1 MGLLVASGPHQC
13 QEMLDFVLSLNLSE
27 PRFPHEKSA
36 PWEVALSWWEPSPT
50 LCWCVSSVIPAGCP
64 GLESLRHELATLQD
78 THAWIL
84 QVPLEGLVMNFQE
97 VRPQASQT
105 PSQWPQKAVL
115 DQP

>member
-1 MGLLVASGPHQC
+1 MGTQPNSVLVSVLLFLG
-13 QEMLDFVLSLNLSE
+13 LSLS
-27 PRFPHEKSA
+27 
-36 PWEVALSWWEPSPT
+36 
-50 LCWCVSSVIPAGCP
+50 AGCP
-64 GLESLRHELATLQD
+64 GLESLRHKLATLQD

-105 PSQWPQKAVL
+105 PSQWLQKAVL